1 MDLKGITWVGDVYQ
15 KFEAMCLEVEETMYE
30 DTVKF
35 VENQVQTVG
44 ASMKKFCAD
53 VMKDL
58 APEDSAKVTAFDRSV
73 ELHSAKSS
81 DLSSAFLC
89 RVDDLQRDSA
99 RGSLE
104 RYSKGIPTKKS
115 SLGIGKSCK
124 REKTCQHQ
132 EPGLAYPTLTKT
144 SRRKGSCINQ
154 EVSFDQQARLA
165 TSGSERISWNDR
177 IEESKTDTV
186 EAKALVT
193 ARSTDDMLSNRAI
206 SPELGSY
213 EQLDAGNP
221 SSNNSLVES
230 DHSYVSEGYFS
241 LASDSTDADACSAK
255 LSRKFAYTEDCSS
268 SSERPSDW
276 DIDMIL
282 DDCSTDQNLESDRQT
297 GNAKLEGDP
306 LNQQQV
312 GQVLLEESC
321 VVVNEDEFDFVS
333 HHEGKSSSYKKRFK
347 DVFSSRRRS
356 LRKLAEL
363 KTVDTRSGEEQSER
377 RSVSAFT
384 EAGVAKVESCDHE
397 WELV

>member
-1 MDLKGITWVGDVYQ
+1 
-15 KFEAMCLEVEETMYE
+15 
-30 DTVKF
+30 
-35 VENQVQTVG
+35 
-44 ASMKKFCAD
+44 
-53 VMKDL
+53 MKDL

-115 SLGIGKSCK
+115 SLGI
-124 REKTCQHQ
+124 
-132 EPGLAYPTLTKT
+132 
-144 SRRKGSCINQ
+144 RKGSCINQ

-230 DHSYVSEGYFS
+230 DHSYVSE
-241 LASDSTDADACSAK
+241 DADACSAK

-297 GNAKLEGDP
+297 GNAKLEDDHP
-306 LNQQQV
+306 FNQQQV

-333 HHEGKSSSYKKRFK
+333 HHEGKSSSYK
-347 DVFSSRRRS
+347 
-356 LRKLAEL
+356 

>member
-1 MDLKGITWVGDVYQ
+1 
-15 KFEAMCLEVEETMYE
+15 
-30 DTVKF
+30 
-35 VENQVQTVG
+35 
-44 ASMKKFCAD
+44 MKKFCAD

-115 SLGIGKSCK
+115 SLGIVKSCK

-230 DHSYVSEGYFS
+230 DHSYVSE
-241 LASDSTDADACSAK
+241 DADACSAK

-282 DDCSTDQNLESDRQT
+282 DDCSTDQNLESD
-297 GNAKLEGDP
+297 
-306 LNQQQV
+306 QQV

>member
-1 MDLKGITWVGDVYQ
+1 
-15 KFEAMCLEVEETMYE
+15 
-30 DTVKF
+30 
-35 VENQVQTVG
+35 
-44 ASMKKFCAD
+44 
-53 VMKDL
+53 MKDL

-115 SLGIGKSCK
+115 SLGIVKSS
-124 REKTCQHQ
+124 
-132 EPGLAYPTLTKT
+132 

-177 IEESKTDTV
+177 I

-230 DHSYVSEGYFS
+230 DHSYVSE
-241 LASDSTDADACSAK
+241 DADACSAK

-268 SSERPSDW
+268 SS
-276 DIDMIL
+276 

-297 GNAKLEGDP
+297 GNAKLEDDHP
-306 LNQQQV
+306 FNQQQV

-356 LRKLAEL
+356 LR
-363 KTVDTRSGEEQSER
+363 SER